1 MLFSLNCVHL
11 RTTIANTKNVQNRI
25 KINTAPG
32 KECSEKPMGIHR
44 LVVLV
49 ISMSVRYLG
58 KKLSLC
64 PVRST
69 HEERQQ

>member
-11 RTTIANTKNVQNRI
+11 RTSIANTKNVQNRI

-32 KECSEKPMGIHR
+32 KEGSEEPASVHR

-49 ISMSVRYLG
+49 ISMSVRFPG
-58 KKLSLC
+58 KEVVFVPS
-64 PVRST
+64 
-69 HEERQQ
+69 EEHS

>member
-32 KECSEKPMGIHR
+32 KECSEKPVGVHR

-58 KKLSLC
+58 KEAVFVPS
-64 PVRST
+64 
-69 HEERQQ
+69 EEHS

>member
-25 KINTAPG
+25 KINMAPG
-32 KECSEKPMGIHR
+32 KECSEKLVGVHR

-58 KKLSLC
+58 KEAVCVPS
-64 PVRST
+64 
-69 HEERQQ
+69 EEHS